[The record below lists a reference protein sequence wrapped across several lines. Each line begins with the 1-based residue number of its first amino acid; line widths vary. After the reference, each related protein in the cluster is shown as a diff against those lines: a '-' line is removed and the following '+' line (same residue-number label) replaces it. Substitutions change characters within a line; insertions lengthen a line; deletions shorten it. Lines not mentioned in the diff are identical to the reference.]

1 MKHML
6 KERPVAI
13 TIGQIVTFVVTA
25 LSFVVPFL
33 LSQSQIPTGIF
44 VNALL
49 YLAVLFLPAS
59 TRLPIIIF
67 PSLAAV
73 TRGLVF
79 GGLTPFLLAMVPVI
93 WIGNWL
99 LTIVFD
105 HTRAKIGMVPSGVL
119 AALTKVAVLF
129 LTTIIFVRLGIVP
142 KLFLTVMGNVQLITA
157 LAGFVVALGI
167 YHFISSGRV

>member
-1 MKHML
+1 MKKDSQHVSISL
-6 KERPVAI
+6 SKQLTVFLA
-13 TIGQIVTFVVTA
+13 A

-49 YLAVLFLPAS
+49 FLSVLFLPAS

-67 PSLAAV
+67 PSLATV

-93 WIGNWL
+93 WLGNWL
-99 LTIVFD
+99 LTMVFD
-105 HTRAKIGMVPSGVL
+105 KLHGRLGLMVSGVI
-119 AALTKVAVLF
+119 ASLTKVTVLF
-129 LTTIIFVRLGIVP
+129 LTAIIFVRLGIVP

-157 LAGFVVALGI
+157 LAGFVVALGV
-167 YHFISSGRV
+167 YHIVSSRRV